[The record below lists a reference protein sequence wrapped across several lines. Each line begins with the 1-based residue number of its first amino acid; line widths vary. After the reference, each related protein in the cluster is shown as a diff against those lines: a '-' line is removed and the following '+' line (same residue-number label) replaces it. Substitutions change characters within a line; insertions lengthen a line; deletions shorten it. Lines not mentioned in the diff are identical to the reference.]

1 DVHIGDDRMDILRGR
16 LRHRRDVFPEPVS
29 GAANAISS
37 AAGRGGGVRRD
48 RGGLVGGG
56 DGFARTHSSNYP
68 STAAHGS
75 RSAPPPMKL
84 CRFQPL
90 EFAARDLGRTARSVH
105 PEPRGG
111 IIEENRV
118 REINGELW
126 GPREPTGR
134 SCQLDAVKL

>member
-1 DVHIGDDRMDILRGR
+1 
-16 LRHRRDVFPEPVS
+16 
-29 GAANAISS
+29 
-37 AAGRGGGVRRD
+37 
-48 RGGLVGGG
+48 
-56 DGFARTHSSNYP
+56 
-68 STAAHGS
+68 
-75 RSAPPPMKL
+75 MKL

-134 SCQLDAVKL
+134 SCQLDAVKLLPPSVPSKIICVRKNYMDPSAATGGPLPKVPSMFLKPPSGANAPEDPIVVPE